1 MKAILFFVAGGR
13 VGDSHKSD
21 ATALST
27 ATGKKVV
34 FRNSSLAR
42 STGENPEACEG
53 VAGDVPENYAAR
65 FPTYSMEGKAT
76 VPEGGLT
83 VLDAPAGELNALG
96 LPKGCPEDRN
106 ALKQALTDEGV
117 EFHPNMRTEKLIDL
131 FREAVLA
138 KQAPE
143 A

>member
-1 MKAILFFVAGGR
+1 MKAILFFVPSGR
-13 VGDSHKSD
+13 VNASHKAD
-21 ATALST
+21 ATALSA
-27 ATGKKVV
+27 ATGKKVF
-34 FRNSSLAR
+34 FRNSSVAR
-42 STGENPEACEG
+42 STGENPEPCEG
-53 VAGDVPENYAAR
+53 VAGDVPDTYAAR

-76 VPEGGLT
+76 APEGGLSL
-83 VLDAPAGELNALG
+83 VEGPAGELNALG

-106 ALKQALTDEGV
+106 AMKQALTDEGV
-117 EFHPNMRTEKLIDL
+117 EFHPNMKTEKLIDL

>member
-1 MKAILFFVAGGR
+1 MKAILFFVPAGR
-13 VGDSHKSD
+13 VNDSHKAD

-27 ATGKKVV
+27 ATGKRVV

-42 STGENPEACEG
+42 STGENPEPCDG
-53 VAGDVPENYAAR
+53 VAGDVPDNYAAR
-65 FPTYSMEGKAT
+65 FPTYSMDGEAQA
-76 VPEGGLT
+76 PEGGLT
-83 VLDAPAGELNALG
+83 VLAGPAPELNALG

-106 ALKQALTDEGV
+106 ALKEALTNEGV
-117 EFHPNMRTEKLIDL
+117 EFHPNMKTEKLIDL